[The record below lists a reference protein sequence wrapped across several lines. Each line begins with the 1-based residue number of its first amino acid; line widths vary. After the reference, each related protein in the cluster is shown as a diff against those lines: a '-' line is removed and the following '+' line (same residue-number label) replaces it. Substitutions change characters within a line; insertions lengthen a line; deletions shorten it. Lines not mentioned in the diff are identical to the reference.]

1 MVFCTEIRLAS
12 STAILSKG
20 FYSLIALLLLRLANS
35 STIRLFSRL
44 LCVRVELTKRNDHAL
59 DPFSKRSNG
68 GTCVTGQAMLGLL
81 TRPISSSVPAFLR
94 VTFETSYYSEGIERD
109 NCTEMGVYI
118 QLTDERDFGA
128 NPSVPGSREK
138 VAKIRWTILSS
149 RCFDDPNVIWKFVPR
164 RRSSSFLKI
173 SSLLARWSQAHLVTV
188 TRKRKK

>member
-1 MVFCTEIRLAS
+1 MVICTEIRLAS

-20 FYSLIALLLLRLANS
+20 FCSSIALLFPRLANS

-81 TRPISSSVPAFLR
+81 PRPISSNISAFLR
-94 VTFETSYYSEGIERD
+94 LMFEISYYNEGIERD

-118 QLTDERDFGA
+118 WLTHERDFGA
-128 NPSVPGSREK
+128 NPSVPGSRGK
-138 VAKIRWTILSS
+138 VAKIRRTILSS
-149 RCFDDPNVIWKFVPR
+149 RCFDDSNVVWKFVPR
-164 RRSSSFLKI
+164 HRSSSFLKI
-173 SSLLARWSQAHLVTV
+173 SSLLARWS
-188 TRKRKK
+188 